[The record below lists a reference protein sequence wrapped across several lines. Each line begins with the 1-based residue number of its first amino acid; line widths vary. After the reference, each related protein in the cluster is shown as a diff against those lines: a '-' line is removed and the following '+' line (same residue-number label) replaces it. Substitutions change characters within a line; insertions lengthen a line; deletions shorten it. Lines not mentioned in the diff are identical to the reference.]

1 MTPVP
6 WETDHVKAVYEDMVA
21 VLLSTL
27 HPDAERLDGRG
38 GDGGRD
44 VQLRRDGRLDLFEL
58 KSFTGRLGKEQGRR
72 VQVER
77 SLKRAAQLHP
87 DTWTLVVPIDH
98 TEGELAWFDGL
109 RRCYPFPL
117 VWRGRTWLDGQMAT
131 HPAIVRYYLE
141 GGDSHVVRVLRE
153 LQQEQAVLAG
163 GIPDALQRLQ
173 VLRQRIDE
181 LSPHY
186 RLDIAIAGD
195 TITVQVQPRYRGAER
210 DHPMLI
216 TGGFAFPDT
225 PTGREAAQR
234 LERAFDYGD
243 EVVIEPDYVRDL
255 HVDLPGGLGEEITN
269 PKIILGPAAEDAA
282 FRLDGRATISDP
294 AGAPLGSLALRFNQ
308 RQAGRRGGMLSAQDF
323 TGILRLQVRV
333 DTVTRKG
340 NIGFQLGEPAEEL
353 LPGALLPTLRVLRHF
368 HAPNRLELQIGGTR
382 ALQQPTLLPQVE
394 PVTDAF
400 LALVEDLERVQVAS
414 QAVFPLPRELTRED
428 MAAIRRAARLL
439 GGERVAIA
447 TTGQATFTIAL
458 TDPQFFEKLVV
469 DDRPVSFT
477 FTEGNYT
484 ETIAGVE
491 VPLGPAFATLSS
503 ATVANRAELLAT
515 RPWHADQQ
523 LAVAVQPLPGVQLE
537 VLLARSGNGDSA

>member
-1 MTPVP
+1 MTPVQ
-6 WETDHVKAVYEDMVA
+6 WETAQVKAVYEDMVA
-21 VLLSTL
+21 VLLNNL
-27 HPDAERLDGRG
+27 HPEAERLDGSG

-44 VQLRRDGRLDLFEL
+44 VQLRQDGRLDLFEL
-58 KSFTGRLGKEQGRR
+58 KSFTGRLSSAQGRR
-72 VQVER
+72 AQVER
-77 SLKRAAQLHP
+77 SLEKAAELDP
-87 DTWTLVVPIDH
+87 DSWTLVVPIDH

-109 RRCYPFPL
+109 RRRYRFPL
-117 VWRGRTWLDGQMAT
+117 TWRGRTWLDQQLAT
-131 HPAIVRYYLE
+131 HPAVVRYFLE

-153 LQQEQAVLAG
+153 LQQEQAALAG

-195 TITVQVQPRYRGAER
+195 TITVALRPRYRGAER
-210 DHPMLI
+210 DHPILVA
-216 TGGFAFPDT
+216 GSFFFPDT

-234 LERAFDYGD
+234 LESALDFG
-243 EVVIEPDYVRDL
+243 EAVVVEPEHVHDL
-255 HVDLPGGLGEEITN
+255 RVDLPGRLREGITN
-269 PKIILGPAAEDAA
+269 PKIILGPARDPA

-294 AGAPLGSLALRFNQ
+294 AGAPLGSLALRFDQ
-308 RQAGRRGGMLSAQDF
+308 RQAGRRGGTLSGQDF

-400 LALVEDLERVQVAS
+400 LALVEDLEQVQVAS

-428 MAAIRRAARLL
+428 MAAIRRAARLI

-447 TTGQATFTIAL
+447 TTGPATFTIAL
-458 TDPQFFEKLVV
+458 QDPQFFEKLVV
-469 DDRPVSFT
+469 DDTPVSFT
-477 FTEGNYT
+477 FTEGNYM

-503 ATVANRAELLAT
+503 ATVANRTELLAT